1 MITLLKD
8 IIPTYEEQAMGGP
21 GRVEFKKPFTMEELG
36 NRFCNLMRVTM
47 RPGDGV
53 GVHAHTENA
62 EVYYM
67 LEGSATIID
76 DGVETILNPGDAQF
90 CADGHTHGIYNHTDK
105 DAAFLAIIVK
115 NV

>member
-8 IIPTYEEQAMGGP
+8 ITPTYKEKAAGGE
-21 GRVEFKKPFTMEELG
+21 GRVEFRHPFTVEELG
-36 NRFCNLMRVTM
+36 GRFCNLMRATL
-47 RPGDGV
+47 RPGDSV
-53 GVHAHTENA
+53 GVHAHSENA

-67 LEGSATIID
+67 LEGSATVID
-76 DGVETILNPGDAQF
+76 DGVETVLNPGDAQF

-105 DAAFLAIIVK
+105 EASFLAIIVP

>member
-1 MITLLKD
+1 MIKLLKD
-8 IIPTYEEQAMGGP
+8 IAPTYEENAMGGP
-21 GRVEFKKPFTMEELG
+21 GKIRFDKPFTMEQLG
-36 NRFCNLMRVTM
+36 GRFCNLTRVTM

-53 GVHAHTENA
+53 GQHAHTENA

-67 LEGSATIID
+67 LEGEATIID
-76 DGVETILNPGDAQF
+76 DGVESVLRAGDAQF

-105 DAAFLAIIVK
+105 DASFLAIIVK

>member
-1 MITLLKD
+1 MIKLLKD
-8 IIPTYEEQAMGGP
+8 ITPTYEEHAMGGP
-21 GRVEFKKPFTMEELG
+21 GKITFHKPFTVEQLG
-36 NRFCNLMRVTM
+36 NRFCNLTKVTM
-47 RPGDGV
+47 HPGDGV
-53 GVHAHTENA
+53 GQHAHTANA

-76 DGVETILNPGDAQF
+76 DGVESILNPGDAQF

-105 DAAFLAIIVK
+105 DASFLAIIVP

>member
-1 MITLLKD
+1 MIALLKD
-8 IIPTYEEQAMGGP
+8 ITPTYEEKAMGGE
-21 GRVEFKKPFTMEELG
+21 GRVEFRRPFSMEELG
-36 NRFCNLMRVTM
+36 NRFCNLTRATL
-47 RPGDGV
+47 RPGDSV
-53 GVHAHTENA
+53 GTHAHTANA

-67 LEGSATIID
+67 LDGSATVID

-105 DAAFLAIIVK
+105 EASFLAIIVK

>member
-8 IIPTYEEQAMGGP
+8 TLVSFEENAMGGA
-21 GRVEFKKPFTMEELG
+21 GTIRFNKPFTMEQLG
-36 NRFCNLMRVTM
+36 GRFCNLTRVTM
-47 RPGDGV
+47 HPGDGV

-76 DGVETILNPGDAQF
+76 DGVETVLKAGDAQF